1 MAPNNDSSSLDW
13 RDDSQESQAEGRPLR
28 DDTSEDTI
36 LVSVVTDDTVLTTPP
51 VDETMLYP
59 LPAPSYDEEHGSGA
73 SVQFGQDL
81 SRLDHAYQNPRSE
94 REIPIPHI
102 SDEDGSGYRVPGE
115 GKSRSRWRP
124 LLAFLLVS
132 IMAAGIFA
140 AATYGLEAWGGKSV
154 PNVKGIT
161 EIRARAMLE
170 EAGFVPEVKTRI
182 ADDGIGFVL
191 EQDPENGRR
200 VEEGS
205 IVTIV
210 VAVSRTMPDVMGL
223 QQAEAQDLLSKAG
236 AQTVAVETR
245 NSSEPEGTVIAVD
258 PGVGESFSSYQ
269 TVTLTVASKAAVP
282 DVVGMEK
289 VEAKAAVEA
298 AGFAVEITYSEG
310 DGKANTVTKTEPA
323 AGEKA
328 DPNSTV
334 RLFVIEPMPTD
345 PLHVLEYFGKQSP
358 SIARYVTS
366 KGFTLRT
373 SFLSSEDEA
382 EVVYYSDS
390 YGNLCFCNRPYSHIY
405 IHDDERHTGEDVLTN
420 NHRFVGVRWEVPSS
434 MSSFD
439 ATEQGRDAAT
449 RDLMSRCGLSNI
461 TDICTNVDVK
471 GPSDLARNGAKF
483 RCTYGE
489 VNGNAWTVLVINE
502 EGGGTRA
509 VVTCAP
515 ISYYKE
521 NYDLAPYGDAICDF
535 VACADVYGER

>member
-1 MAPNNDSSSLDW
+1 MAPSNDSSLDSTTNNAQAGTAAGQSH
-13 RDDSQESQAEGRPLR
+13 DDE
-28 DDTSEDTI
+28 TI
-36 LVSVVTDDTVLTTPP
+36 LVSVVTGDTVVTTPP
-51 VDETMLYP
+51 VDETLLYP
-59 LPAPSYDEEHGSGA
+59 LPSPSYDEEHGAG
-73 SVQFGQDL
+73 VTGQYGKDF
-81 SRLDHAYQNPRSE
+81 SRLDHAYQDPRKE

-115 GKSRSRWRP
+115 GRSRSRWRP
-124 LLAFLLVS
+124 LLAFFLVG
-132 IMAAGIFA
+132 IMAVGIFA

-154 PNVKGIT
+154 PNVKGIS
-161 EIRARAMLE
+161 EIRARTMLE
-170 EAGFVPEVKTRI
+170 EEGFTPEVKTRI

-191 EQDPENGRR
+191 EQEPESGRR
-200 VEEGS
+200 IEEGS
-205 IVTIV
+205 VVTIV

-223 QQAEAQDLLSKAG
+223 PQAEAQDLLSKAG
-236 AQTVAVETR
+236 AQTITIETR
-245 NSSEPEGTVIAVD
+245 ASGEPEGTVIAVD
-258 PGVGESFSSYQ
+258 PGVGEAFSSYQ
-269 TVTLTVASKAAVP
+269 TVTLTVASKAEVP
-282 DVVGMEK
+282 DVVGKEK
-289 VEAKAAVEA
+289 VEAQAAVEA
-298 AGFAVEITYSEG
+298 AGFVAEITYTEG

-358 SIARYVTS
+358 SIARYVTG
-366 KGFTLRT
+366 KGFSLRT
-373 SFLSSEDEA
+373 SFLSSDDEA
-382 EVVYYSDS
+382 EAVYYSDT

-405 IHDDERHTGEDVLTN
+405 IHDDERNTGEDVLTN
-420 NHRFVGVRWEVPSS
+420 NHRFVGVRWEVPAS
-434 MSSFD
+434 MSAFE
-439 ATEQGRDAAT
+439 ATEQGRDAVT

-461 TDICTNVDVK
+461 TDICTNVDVT
-471 GPSDLARNGAKF
+471 GPSDLAKNNAKF

-515 ISYYKE
+515 VSYYQQ
-521 NYDLAPYGDAICDF
+521 NYDLAPYGGAICDF